1 MIHKMTPNIE
11 QTANRIKLGR
21 IIAIMRGDFTL
32 DKLLEIGDALLA
44 APVLAMEVTLNSRN
58 ALEAISILRK
68 RANNNMLV
76 GAGTVRTPEQVEA
89 ALDAGAQFL
98 ISPGFVP
105 NVVALAQEKAI
116 LHIPG
121 IFTPTE
127 AEAAAA
133 AGCRML
139 KLFPSDLVGPAY
151 LKALRAPLDDIDF
164 VPTGGINVNN
174 IGQYARA
181 GAAAVGVGS
190 SLISGPKTSMAEIIS
205 AARAMQSA
213 WESVIT

>member
-1 MIHKMTPNIE
+1 MTTNIQ
-11 QTANRIKLGR
+11 QTADRIKLGR
-21 IIAIMRGDFTL
+21 IIAIVRGDFAL

-58 ALEAISILRK
+58 ALEAISILRR
-68 RANNNMLV
+68 RAGENMLL
-76 GAGTVRTPEQVEA
+76 GAGTVRTTEQVET

-105 NVVALAQEKAI
+105 GVVALAQEKDI
-116 LHIPG
+116 LHLPG
-121 IFTPTE
+121 IFTPPE
-127 AEAAAA
+127 AETAVA

-151 LKALRAPLDDIDF
+151 LKAMRAPLDDIYF
-164 VPTGGINVNN
+164 VPTGGISANN

-181 GAAAVGVGS
+181 GAGAVGVGS
-190 SLISGPKTSMAEIIS
+190 SLISGPEASMAEIIS
-205 AARAMQSA
+205 AARAMQAA
-213 WESVIT
+213 WDLALTS